1 MSGYEYTVTSTA
13 WAISS
18 IDLSTTA
25 TCTAFTVCAGV
36 ALSILTLIRPSLTL
50 SPAHGKLS
58 LGAYLAQ
65 WLIHCYHA
73 FPSCVFKFNHWKTDF
88 HPSTALPEDVQ
99 DSVCV
104 VTGVRGDGGIGFET
118 CLALVKAGATR
129 VYAGVHVRS
138 LATPMDAQKYLNSVT
153 LLMQKRLAE
162 DGEKVAETVFVPLAM
177 DLTDFKSSYASAQVL
192 KSRLFAFGDD
202 YIDYFIGTVGMGY
215 DRPSVDQKG
224 GHNAVLTCR
233 YTENDDGIEY
243 QTGINAVGTMVL
255 LLALLKYFGIGQVS
269 ETSHALSSSSLASPS
284 LVSGSPKLSV
294 PSATARSTIM
304 TRSSS
309 GASTDSNRKTT
320 VFSSCPKVN
329 IASAKR
335 GTKASR
341 IVLTS
346 SIAHFWSTLPPFT
359 VKPRYGSWENM
370 QRDGSA
376 RTNAARYSFSK
387 VSFAS
392 VSAIALETHLLIAR
406 TFCHT
411 HSSFNS
417 TFCQPLPT

>member
-1 MSGYEYTVTSTA
+1 MSGYDYTITSTA

-18 IDLSTTA
+18 SNLSTTA
-25 TCTAFTVCAGV
+25 ICLVTTVCTAVV
-36 ALSILTLIRPSLTL
+36 LSILTFIRPSLTL
-50 SPAHGKLS
+50 SPAHGQLS
-58 LGAYLAQ
+58 LGAYLAE
-65 WLIHCYHA
+65 WFRHCYHA

-88 HPSTALPEDVQ
+88 HPSTSLPEDVQ

-138 LATPMDAQKYLNSVT
+138 LATPMEEEKYLNNVT

-162 DGEKVAETVFVPLAM
+162 DGQKVSQTVFVPLPM
-177 DLTDFKSSYASAQVL
+177 DLTDFKNSYASAQLL

-215 DRPSVDQKG
+215 DRPSVDKS
-224 GHNAVLTCR
+224 NPVLSCR
-233 YTENDDGIEY
+233 YTENDDGVEY

-255 LLALLKYFGIGQVS
+255 LLALLRYFGIGQVS
-269 ETSHALSSSSLASPS
+269 ETSLPLSSSPLASPS
-284 LVSGSPKLSV
+284 LVPGSPTLSV
-294 PSATARSTIM
+294 PSATAQAAAMSRT
-304 TRSSS
+304 SS

-320 VFSSCPKVN
+320 VFSSCPKASN
-329 IASAKR
+329 ASAR
-335 GTKASR
+335 RRTKAPR

-376 RTNAARYSFSK
+376 RTNAGRYSFSK
-387 VSFAS
+387 VSS
-392 VSAIALETHLLIAR
+392 GPVSAKITM
-406 TFCHT
+406 T
-411 HSSFNS
+411 S
-417 TFCQPLPT
+417 